1 MAYLVL
7 GFPIISD
14 MDYNKI
20 QNFRKDNDEL
30 FYNVVEPH
38 FTLVFPSFNLNEQ
51 EFIDEMKNNIKEIN
65 AFEFV
70 IRCAT
75 INKDAFND
83 FYHSFLV
90 PDEGF
95 SKFIKL
101 HDKLYSGKLLNELR
115 LDIDF
120 VPHIGIGNST
130 DKMKV
135 KKTIDKWNS
144 KPFEIKG
151 IMNVLDIVK
160 YENDNI
166 IPIERLNLTT

>member
-7 GFPIISD
+7 AFPIILD

-38 FTLVFPSFNLNEQ
+38 FTLVFPSFKLNEQ
-51 EFIDEMKNNIKEIN
+51 EFIDEMKNNIKGIN

-70 IRCAT
+70 IRCARAS
-75 INKDAFND
+75 KDAFND
-83 FYHSFLV
+83 FYHSFFVL
-90 PDEGF
+90 DEGF
-95 SKFIKL
+95 SAFIKL
-101 HDKLYSGKLLNELR
+101 HDKLYSGELLNELR

-120 VPHIGIGNST
+120 VPHSGIGNST
-130 DKMKV
+130 DKLKV
-135 KKTIDKWNS
+135 KKTVDNWNS

-151 IMNVLDIVK
+151 VLNSLDIVK
-160 YENDNI
+160 YENDSVVS
-166 IPIERLNLTT
+166 IEKLNLTE